1 MTADIDSGNA
11 TKTPKK
17 ITGWTVF
24 TIFAGCFG
32 IIILANL
39 ALVYAA
45 VGSWPGLEAKNTY
58 VEALGFDDRQKAQ
71 AALNWVV
78 ETDYE
83 DGDVVLEFTDGTGK
97 PVYLQSLNVIVG
109 LATKD
114 AVDQTVAVSQFRR
127 SYRGTVDLTPGNWQV
142 RIAAVGL
149 DGEPFRQRLSLIVR

>member
-1 MTADIDSGNA
+1 MTAEAQNSANN
-11 TKTPKK
+11 KPPRK

-71 AALNWVV
+71 AALNWAV

-83 DGDVVLEFTDGTGK
+83 DGDVVLKFTDAAGK

-109 LATKD
+109 LATRD
-114 AVDQTVAVSQFRR
+114 AVDQSVEVSQFQR
-127 SYRGTVDLTPGNWQV
+127 SYRGAIDLAPGNWQV
-142 RIAAVGL
+142 RISAVGL